1 MIEVHCNW
9 KHLMNAG
16 CTVSFSRVTYDDKY
30 NIHAVYAHVEHP
42 EPKRFTGI
50 QFSATCHCGH
60 EIVGLED
67 TIPFLGDL
75 KVPFKVVKQ

>member
-30 NIHAVYAHVEHP
+30 NI
-42 EPKRFTGI
+42 
-50 QFSATCHCGH
+50 
-60 EIVGLED
+60 
-67 TIPFLGDL
+67 PFLADL